1 MFRKVVVF
9 FVRIFLSLWFKVEVE
24 NVDRFEKL
32 KTSCIVAPNH
42 QSAWDSVLVP
52 AFSKR
57 VMYMMAKAELFE
69 NKLFGAVLRGLKAF
83 PVKRGKGDVTA
94 VKTAV
99 SLLQQ
104 GQSICMFPEGTR
116 NKGDKPMKFKS
127 GAARIAT
134 TAKVPILPVAVI
146 SDFKFRGKVKIVYGE
161 PIYFDECYDKDMKK
175 EDFREQIEKVENAV
189 KKLIEKNN

>member
-1 MFRKVVVF
+1 MFRKIVVVI
-9 FVRIFLSLWFKVEVE
+9 VRIFLSLWFKVEVQ

-57 VMYMMAKAELFE
+57 IMYMMAKAELFE
-69 NKLFGAVLRGLKAF
+69 NKIFGAVLRGLKAF

-99 SLLQQ
+99 SLLKQ
-104 GQSICMFPEGTR
+104 GQSVCMFPEGTR
-116 NKGDKPMKFKS
+116 NKGDKPMRFKT
-127 GAARIAT
+127 GAARIAI
-134 TAKVPILPVAVI
+134 TAKTPILPVAVV
-146 SDFKFRGKVKIVYGE
+146 SDFKFRSKVKIIYGE
-161 PIYFDECYDKDMKK
+161 PIYFDESYDKNLSK
-175 EDFREQIEKVENAV
+175 EDFRAEIEKVENAV
-189 KKLIEKNN
+189 KSLIEKNK

>member
-9 FVRIFLSLWFKVEVE
+9 LVRIFLSIWFKVEVE
-24 NVDRFEKL
+24 NVERFEKL

-42 QSAWDSVLVP
+42 QSAWDTVLVP

-69 NKLFGAVLRGLKAF
+69 NKIFGALLKGLKAF
-83 PVKRGKGDVTA
+83 PVKRGKGDITA

-99 SLLQQ
+99 SLLNQ

-116 NKGDKPMKFKS
+116 NKGDKPIRFKT
-127 GAARIAT
+127 GASRIAI
-134 TAKVPILPVAVI
+134 TAKVPILPVAIV
-146 SDFKFRGKVKIVYGE
+146 SDFKFRGKVKIIYGE
-161 PIYFDECYDKDMKK
+161 PIYFDECYDKTLTK
-175 EDFREQIEKVENAV
+175 EDFQKETDRVQNAVEQMIENA
-189 KKLIEKNN
+189 

>member
-1 MFRKVVVF
+1 MFRKIAVVCVRF
-9 FVRIFLSLWFKVEVE
+9 FLNLWFKVEVE

-42 QSAWDSVLVP
+42 QSNWDSVLVP

-69 NKLFGAVLRGLKAF
+69 NKLFGRLLKSLKAF

-116 NKGDKPMKFKS
+116 NKGDKPIRFKS

-134 TAKVPILPVAVI
+134 AAKVPILPVAII
-146 SDFKFRGKVKIVYGE
+146 SDFKFRSKVKIIYGE
-161 PIYFDECYDKDMKK
+161 PIYFDDCYDKDIKK
-175 EDFREQIEKVENAV
+175 EEFRSEMEKVENAV
-189 KKLIEKNN
+189 KKLIEKNK

>member
-9 FVRIFLSLWFKVEVE
+9 LERIFLSLWFKFEVE
-24 NVDRFEKL
+24 NVERFEKL

-42 QSAWDSVLVP
+42 QSAWDTVLVP

-69 NKLFGAVLRGLKAF
+69 NKIFGALLKGLKAF
-83 PVKRGKGDVTA
+83 PVKRGKGDITA

-99 SLLQQ
+99 SLLNQ

-116 NKGDKPMKFKS
+116 NKGDKPMKFKT

-134 TAKVPILPVAVI
+134 TAKVPILPVAIV
-146 SDFKFRGKVKIVYGE
+146 SDFKFRSKVKIIYGE
-161 PIYFDECYDKDMKK
+161 PIYFDECYDKELKK
-175 EDFREQIEKVENAV
+175 EDFREQIEKVEDAV
-189 KKLIEKNN
+189 KKLIEKA

>member
-9 FVRIFLSLWFKVEVE
+9 LVRIFLSIWFKVEVE
-24 NVDRFEKL
+24 NVERFEKL

-42 QSAWDSVLVP
+42 QSAWDTVLVP

-69 NKLFGAVLRGLKAF
+69 NKIFGALLKGLKAF
-83 PVKRGKGDVTA
+83 PVKRGKGDITA

-99 SLLQQ
+99 SLLNQ

-116 NKGDKPMKFKS
+116 NKGDKPIRFKT
-127 GAARIAT
+127 GASRIAI
-134 TAKVPILPVAVI
+134 TAKVPILPVAIVA
-146 SDFKFRGKVKIVYGE
+146 DFKFRGKLKIIYGQ
-161 PIYFDECYDKDMKK
+161 PIYFDECYDKTLTK
-175 EDFREQIEKVENAV
+175 EDFQKETDRVQNAVEQMIENA
-189 KKLIEKNN
+189 